1 MASLTAIPT
10 KDFTKHTEIKEEN
23 VMKTYKVTYVEKL
36 IHTFYVEA
44 NNEEEAE
51 RAFEE
56 GCENSQFD
64 FSDGEIDDTDYW
76 VEEDN
81 DEHHYHYT
89 PSSTNGDY
97 SPSNPWDAPG
107 MSISDFI

>member
-1 MASLTAIPT
+1 
-10 KDFTKHTEIKEEN
+10 
-23 VMKTYKVTYVEKL
+23 MKTYKVTYIEKL

-51 RAFEE
+51 RVFEE
-56 GCENSQFD
+56 GCMNSQFD
-64 FSDGEIDDTDYW
+64 FSDGEIDTTDYW
-76 VEEDN
+76 VEEDS

-89 PSSTNGDY
+89 PSAENGDY

-107 MSISDFI
+107 MSIKDFI